1 MGLNPALAHAL
12 SREQRFFIQPE
23 STPGTFVRATSAS
36 AAKMLKFTSGFDWE
50 RIERKDNRD
59 SRSLYEQI
67 LGKQKIDWELESYL
81 IPSGTAGT
89 APDQQDLF
97 QAVFGQETVSVGVSV
112 TYALNNTQSGRQ
124 TVSLTRWANVIMETL
139 RGCNVNSMKI
149 SAKGSEPAMVSF
161 KGSAYGLCLTGNST
175 LDGAM
180 SATASM
186 VIESGDEYGFEGHA
200 TFGSIVQV
208 GANTNSGTGYMV
220 TARTGT
226 TATLEATLSAADA
239 ADVLPFAPSET
250 VVGSPIGGILGSMSI
265 AGTTVP
271 IIDFEVELD
280 NGDKL
285 IDDELG
291 QQTTTD
297 IIPGNRVVKGMATVR
312 LRRDMVRYF
321 TARKNSNFATR
332 DLAVVL
338 GTTAGSIVTVN
349 IDRAEM
355 TFASLEQPDGD
366 SFTGQLPFKALAS
379 SSTASDELNIVFT

>member
-12 SREQRFFIQPE
+12 SREQRFFVQPE
-23 STPGTFVRATSAS
+23 VTPGTFVRATSAS
-36 AAKMLKFTSGFDWE
+36 AMKMLKFSSGFEWE

-67 LGKQKIDWELESYL
+67 LGKQKIDWELEGYL

-89 APDQQDLF
+89 APDAQDLF
-97 QAVFGQETVSVGVSV
+97 QAVFGGEAVSGGISV
-112 TYALNNTQSGRQ
+112 TYSLNNTQSGRQ

-149 SAKGSEPAMVSF
+149 TAKGSEPAIVSF

-180 SATASM
+180 SSSATM
-186 VIESGDEYGFEGHA
+186 VVEAVDEYGFEGNA

-208 GANTNSGTGYMV
+208 GANTNTGTGYMV
-220 TARTGT
+220 TARTG
-226 TATLEATLSAADA
+226 ASCTLETTLSASDG
-239 ADVLPFAPSET
+239 ADVLPYAPSET
-250 VVGSPIGGILGSMSI
+250 VVGSPIGGILGSISVDGTSI
-265 AGTTVP
+265 PVT
-271 IIDFEVELD
+271 DFEIELE

-285 IDDELG
+285 INDEIG

-297 IIPGNRVVKGMATVR
+297 IIPGNRVVKGSATVR

-321 TARKNSNFATR
+321 TARKNSSFATR
-332 DLAVVL
+332 DLAIVIGSV
-338 GTTAGSIVTVN
+338 AGSIVTVN
-349 IDRAEM
+349 VDRAEM
-355 TFASLEQPDGD
+355 TFAALDQPDGD
-366 SFTGQLPFKALAS
+366 SFIGQLPFKALAS
-379 SSTASDELNIVFT
+379 SSTASDEMTLVFT